1 MTLGNILLIFFLIF
15 SCQGLDYHEKSFLS
29 LSKSTPNYLSHTRLG
44 KLILSFSQLKLHDGQ
59 FTDLYNALDTL
70 LSSLQQQID
79 SENDTFKQAS
89 DVHDSAVSN
98 LNDQITT
105 VTTDLNNAQNLL
117 DTELI
122 PSKRLKE
129 NDINDV
135 SQSIVDFQNQISD
148 AQGQRATQQEENSQK
163 ILDLT
168 EAINAIDEAMSILRG
183 LSTDNQG
190 VSFIQKRFDDVTQAQ
205 NLLRLSVSRVKHNFY
220 VESLLQA
227 ISFLTEKSNFIDQDT
242 LKRVLN
248 LLKELRDSFDV
259 EKKNLSDYDDQQQ
272 ILYEGHVKSLEDSIT
287 AQQAALDLDNT
298 QLNDLKSKQFI
309 GFYNKFHRSSNFK
322 GFLIFFLLL

>member
-1 MTLGNILLIFFLIF
+1 M
-15 SCQGLDYHEKSFLS
+15 
-29 LSKSTPNYLSHTRLG
+29 
-44 KLILSFSQLKLHDGQ
+44 
-59 FTDLYNALDTL
+59 
-70 LSSLQQQID
+70 
-79 SENDTFKQAS
+79 
-89 DVHDSAVSN
+89 
-98 LNDQITT
+98 
-105 VTTDLNNAQNLL
+105 
-117 DTELI
+117 
-122 PSKRLKE
+122 
-129 NDINDV
+129 
-135 SQSIVDFQNQISD
+135 
-148 AQGQRATQQEENSQK
+148 
-163 ILDLT
+163 
-168 EAINAIDEAMSILRG
+168 
-183 LSTDNQG
+183 
-190 VSFIQKRFDDVTQAQ
+190 
-205 NLLRLSVSRVKHNFY
+205 RLSVSRVKHNFY